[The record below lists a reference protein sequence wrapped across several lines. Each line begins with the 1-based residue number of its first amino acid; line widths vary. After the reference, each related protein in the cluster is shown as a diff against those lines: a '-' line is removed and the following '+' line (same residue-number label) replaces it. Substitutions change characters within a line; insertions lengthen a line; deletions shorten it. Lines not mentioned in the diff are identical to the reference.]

1 MSAQAIAGVSPSSEA
16 VVMIEYPSISAG
28 GIGQLLGSIYEAIP
42 LPFGLPKLSYV
53 FALATAPLGVALYGL
68 QKAFGQRYVLT
79 NREVQIWTARTQV
92 KVSSLPLE
100 KVSEVEVEQHPGQV
114 FFNAA
119 DLRFKGDGGETLLKL
134 TGVKD
139 AAAFRNAIERT
150 VEARKAV
157 SESLARIEARG

>member
-28 GIGQLLGSIYEAIP
+28 GIGQLLGSIYESIP
-42 LPFGLPKLSYV
+42 SPFGLPKVSYL
-53 FALATAPLGVALYGL
+53 FALATAPFGILLYAL

-79 NREVQIWTARTQV
+79 NREVQVWTARTQV
-92 KVSSLPLE
+92 KVSSLALE
-100 KVSEVEVEQHPGQV
+100 KVAEVELEQRPGQV
-114 FFNAA
+114 FFNAS

-139 AAAFRNAIERT
+139 AGAFRNAIERT
-150 VEARKAV
+150 VEARKTVA
-157 SESLARIEARG
+157 ESLARIEARA